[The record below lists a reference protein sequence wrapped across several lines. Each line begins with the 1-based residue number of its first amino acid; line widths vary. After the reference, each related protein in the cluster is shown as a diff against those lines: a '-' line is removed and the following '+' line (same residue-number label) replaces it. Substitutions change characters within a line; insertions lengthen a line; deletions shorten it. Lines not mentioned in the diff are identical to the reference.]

1 MGPIIWLIAAG
12 VLALGELLVADMSL
26 LMLSAAALIT
36 AGVSLADIPV
46 WAEILV
52 FGLASLATILAI
64 RPILRKRLMQA
75 RSEHTFD
82 QAELT
87 GKSAV
92 VVEAV
97 SAEVQ
102 SGGMVRI
109 AGELWS
115 ARSATP
121 GDVYSQGE
129 SVQVIDIDGTT
140 AVVWKNK

>member
-64 RPILRKRLMQA
+64 RPILRKRLLQA
-75 RSEHTFD
+75 RSERTFD
-82 QAELT
+82 HSELT
-87 GKSAV
+87 GMNAK
-92 VVEAV
+92 VVEPV
-97 SAEVQ
+97 TDDVQ
-102 SGGMVRI
+102 GGGMVRI

-115 ARSATP
+115 ARSANM
-121 GDVYSQGE
+121 GDTYSQGQ

-140 AVVWKNK
+140 AVVWGNN

>member
-26 LMLSAAALIT
+26 LTLSAAALIT

-82 QAELT
+82 HAELT
-87 GKSAV
+87 GRNAV

>member
-36 AGVSLADIPV
+36 AGVSLAAIPV

-52 FGLASLATILAI
+52 FGASSLATILAV
-64 RPILRKRLMQA
+64 RPILRKRLIAA
-75 RSEHTFD
+75 RSTQTFD
-82 QAELT
+82 DSELR
-87 GKSAV
+87 GKRAQ
-92 VVEAV
+92 VVESV
-97 SAEVQ
+97 TDEVQ

-115 ARSATP
+115 ARTANP
-121 GDVYSQGE
+121 GDSYPQGE

-140 AVVWKNK
+140 AVVWKN

>member
-46 WAEILV
+46 WAEIVV
-52 FGLASLATILAI
+52 FGVASLATTLAI
-64 RPILRKRLMQA
+64 RPILRKRFLQTPPT
-75 RSEHTFD
+75 RTID
-82 QAELT
+82 YAELT
-87 GKSAV
+87 GKTAE

-97 SAEVQ
+97 TDDVQ

-115 ARSATP
+115 ARSANL
-121 GDVYSQGE
+121 GDTYPQGE

-140 AVVWKNK
+140 AVVWRNN

>member
-64 RPILRKRLMQA
+64 RPILRKRLSQA
-75 RSEHTFD
+75 RSERTFD
-82 QAELT
+82 HSELT
-87 GKSAV
+87 GMNAK
-92 VVEAV
+92 VVEPV
-97 SAEVQ
+97 TDDVQ

-115 ARSATP
+115 ARSANM
-121 GDVYSQGE
+121 GDTYSQGQ

-140 AVVWKNK
+140 AVVWGNN

>member
-97 SAEVQ
+97 SDEVQ

>member
-75 RSEHTFD
+75 RSERTFD
-82 QAELT
+82 YSELT
-87 GKSAV
+87 GKNAV
-92 VVEAV
+92 VVEPV
-97 SAEVQ
+97 SDDVQ

-115 ARSATP
+115 ARSANM
-121 GDVYSQGE
+121 GDTYSQGQF
-129 SVQVIDIDGTT
+129 VQVIDIDGTT
-140 AVVWKNK
+140 AVVWANN